1 MAAKKSFKG
10 QSEVSIE
17 DAIKNAIGSD
27 PRGDQ
32 GTDEFNYDVAH
43 LKVIWGGFAQTTTYK
58 VILERP

>member
-10 QSEVSIE
+10 QSETSIE

-27 PRGDQ
+27 PRGNQ
-32 GTDEFNYDVAH
+32 GTDNYNVAD
-43 LKVIWGGFAQTTTYK
+43 LNIVWGGFTQAITYQ